1 MNASV
6 METPVPN
13 WAFDTLGKLV
23 VLTEDCEVYPG
34 DWVKK
39 GAQGVLLSIGSKRR
53 WGRPG
58 TYATVAFNLR
68 DISDEENVELQHLR
82 PVQE

>member
-1 MNASV
+1 MNTAIS
-6 METPVPN
+6 ETPVPN

-23 VLTEDCEVYPG
+23 ALTEDCEVYPG
-34 DWVKK
+34 DWVRK
-39 GAQGVLLSIGSKRR
+39 GARGVLLSVSTKRR

-58 TYATVAFNLR
+58 AYATVAFNLR
-68 DISDEENVELQHLR
+68 DMSYEENVELHQLE